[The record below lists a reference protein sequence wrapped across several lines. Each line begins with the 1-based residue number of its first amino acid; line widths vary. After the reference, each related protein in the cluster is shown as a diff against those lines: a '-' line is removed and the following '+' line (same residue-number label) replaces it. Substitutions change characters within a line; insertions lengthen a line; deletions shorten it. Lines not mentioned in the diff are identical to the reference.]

1 MSIWDIYLDLDAMEA
16 RRRYKKALNEKKSR
30 EKSRKKSEKN
40 PGKKSVEKSI
50 EKSGKRSGK
59 KPAKKGGQ
67 KVSAEKKSRLPLI
80 ILVSVLSVVLICL
93 VIFISML
100 LFGWSSN
107 ALTRA
112 VNRSKAEG
120 LFEKY
125 ILQETSTKVNL
136 PRVRKDIS
144 SPEEQGYY
152 NDIVEV
158 FSADPGIIAL
168 WFEYLRMDE
177 WDFAM
182 AKEDIQLEIESSD
195 TDMLLAL
202 CAKHGYPEFQE
213 EYGYLLDDE
222 PVEEEVEEA
231 PIPEEEIVEEEP
243 PAPEVTEAPAEVVVP
258 EPVEETATP
267 QNVVVP
273 VPVETVIE
281 APAEDE
287 YVDLE
292 EDLEDVTEDEDLYE
306 ETDED
311 GEYSE
316 EEMTLQ

>member
-16 RRRYKKALNEKKSR
+16 RRRYKKALNEKK
-30 EKSRKKSEKN
+30 
-40 PGKKSVEKSI
+40 PGKKSVEKSG
-50 EKSGKRSGK
+50 KQSGKQSGK

-67 KVSAEKKSRLPLI
+67 KVSAKKKSRLPLI

-93 VIFISML
+93 IIFISML

-125 ILQETSTKVNL
+125 ILQETATKVNL
-136 PRVRKDIS
+136 PKVRKDIS

-152 NDIVEV
+152 NEIVEV
-158 FSADPGIIAL
+158 FSADPGIIAM

-182 AKEDIQLEIESSD
+182 AKEDIELEIESSD

-222 PVEEEVEEA
+222 PVEEEEVEEE
-231 PIPEEEIVEEEP
+231 PIPEEEVVEEEP
-243 PAPEVTEAPAEVVVP
+243 PAPEVTEAPEEVVP
-258 EPVEETATP
+258 EPVEE
-267 QNVVVP
+267 VVIPEEVEVP
-273 VPVETVIE
+273 EPEEEVIE
-281 APAEDE
+281 EVSENEYIEEVPEDMTE
-287 YVDLE
+287 N
-292 EDLEDVTEDEDLYE
+292 EDLFE

-311 GEYSE
+311 GEYAE
-316 EEMTLQ
+316 EEMTVE

>member
-16 RRRYKKALNEKKSR
+16 RRRYKKALNAKKT
-30 EKSRKKSEKN
+30 
-40 PGKKSVEKSI
+40 GKKSVEKSI

-158 FSADPGIIAL
+158 FSADPGIIAM

-182 AKEDIQLEIESSD
+182 AKEDIELEIESSD

-243 PAPEVTEAPAEVVVP
+243 PAPEVTEAPDTTSISASCASRIFAAKSGPRGLPMPSVSLS
-258 EPVEETATP
+258 
-267 QNVVVP
+267 
-273 VPVETVIE
+273 VETTTSVMLL
-281 APAEDE
+281 ASKVMVTVTSPMPVAVAE
-287 YVDLE
+287 
-292 EDLEDVTEDEDLYE
+292 
-306 ETDED
+306 
-311 GEYSE
+311 
-316 EEMTLQ
+316 